1 MPAYQTNGPIDLAL
15 DVPVGRIEVTASERT
30 DVEVRVD
37 PSNPSKKA
45 DVRAAAETVVE
56 YRDGRV
62 TIAVPHRYGP
72 LIGTGKE
79 SVDVTVDLPS
89 GSRLTAETSFGRI
102 RTHGSLGGTRIKSST
117 GDVSIERTGQLQ
129 VHASSGEV
137 VIGHVDGDLVLT
149 SGNGQTRVDYVGGAS
164 TLKASNGDIHVGVAG
179 GALTAKLA
187 NGSISIREALDSV
200 SARSSYG
207 KIRIEEVSSGA
218 IALDASYGEVL
229 VGIRHGVAA
238 WLDVQSKNGVI
249 RNEMNADPGPTGSEG
264 SVEVRVR
271 TSYGDITVQPA
282 ATG

>member
-1 MPAYQTNGPIDLAL
+1 MPEYQTNGPIDLAL
-15 DVPVGRIEVTASERT
+15 DVPVGRIEVSASERT
-30 DVEVRVD
+30 DVDVRVD

-62 TIAVPHRYGP
+62 TIAAPHRYGV
-72 LIGTGKE
+72 LIGSGKE

-89 GSRLTAETSFGRI
+89 GSRLTAETSVGWI
-102 RTHGSLGGTRIKSST
+102 RARGPLGATRIKSST
-117 GDVSIERTGQLQ
+117 GDVSIERAAQLQ

-137 VIGHVDGDLVLT
+137 IVVHVDGDLELT
-149 SGNGQTRVDYVGGAS
+149 SGNGPTRVDYVGGTS

-187 NGSISIREALDSV
+187 NGSISVREALDSV
-200 SARSSYG
+200 TARSSYG
-207 KIRIEEVSSGA
+207 KIRIEEVSAGI
-218 IALDASYGEVL
+218 IALEASFGEVL
-229 VGIRHGVAA
+229 VGIRRGVAA
-238 WLDVQSKNGVI
+238 WLDVQSKNGVV
-249 RNEMNADPGPTGSEG
+249 RNDMNADQGPAGSEG

-282 ATG
+282 IAQ